1 MPSHKM
7 SSTKENMKY
16 FRADI
21 KISDILKKKKK
32 LKFN

>member
-16 FRADI
+16 FRANI
-21 KISDILKKKKK
+21 KISDIKKKKK
-32 LKFN
+32 IEI